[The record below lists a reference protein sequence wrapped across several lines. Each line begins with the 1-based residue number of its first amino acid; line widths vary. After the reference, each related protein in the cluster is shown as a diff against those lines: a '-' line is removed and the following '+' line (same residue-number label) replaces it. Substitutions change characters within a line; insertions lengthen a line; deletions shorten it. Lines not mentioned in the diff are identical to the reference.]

1 MYKKTNYDFSVLI
14 SRLKAINF
22 SIAKA
27 DLERAIKNQLPRMLE
42 NLSLVFLCKHNP
54 AWKHWQGEVIGNI
67 SSYNGKTKK
76 GNKFF
81 SKDEYYGL
89 LWGDTPYADSS
100 EKLYELIIDKFIIER
115 EPLSLTMTDYARH
128 KIQNF
133 MDWLSTE
140 LSKGKV
146 EKYDIYEQLDADYSS
161 EIC

>member
-1 MYKKTNYDFSVLI
+1 M
-14 SRLKAINF
+14 
-22 SIAKA
+22 
-27 DLERAIKNQLPRMLE
+27 
-42 NLSLVFLCKHNP
+42 
-54 AWKHWQGEVIGNI
+54 
-67 SSYNGKTKK
+67 
-76 GNKFF
+76 
-81 SKDEYYGL
+81 
-89 LWGDTPYADSS
+89 WGDTPYADSS

>member
-76 GNKFF
+76 GNHQPRRRATG
-81 SKDEYYGL
+81 YGV
-89 LWGDTPYADSS
+89 
-100 EKLYELIIDKFIIER
+100 LIRYCNRI
-115 EPLSLTMTDYARH
+115 
-128 KIQNF
+128 
-133 MDWLSTE
+133 
-140 LSKGKV
+140 
-146 EKYDIYEQLDADYSS
+146 
-161 EIC
+161 